1 MSEERSV
8 LDYLVAYAYAEI
20 DAAIRNALADDDTPS
35 DTALVAAVAALPDDE
50 DRREGAISSLRWG
63 CDEQDWLACAA
74 QANAL
79 GVEDL

>member
-35 DTALVAAVAALPDDE
+35 VAVGLLINAVSAVAAL
-50 DRREGAISSLRWG
+50 
-63 CDEQDWLACAA
+63 
-74 QANAL
+74 
-79 GVEDL
+79 GVR